1 MRKYNNIILVVLA
14 LVGLASCE
22 MREEIKGDKNV
33 KDTGVLEL
41 SVQAKAPVSMQTKAG
56 EETGADVSTNG
67 FPVQVYGTDE
77 DNKEVTRDYVVGESL
92 PESITLPVGNYSI
105 RAHTPGELKKKM
117 SVPYYGTE
125 KALKVEA
132 NKTFQETVTCK
143 RENSRM
149 QVVYNADFLANFK
162 TWTITVDDGSET
174 ALPFTEKDGT
184 NPAPVYWYFEE
195 GVEMVTVN
203 FNATLMTGETVKS
216 QSRTYSR
223 KNAVEGY
230 DDGSN
235 FFTGGDALVFNLGV
249 VENASGKITGFDMKV
264 EITFEDELEAV
275 EIPVGDKPTE
285 PDKPTDPENPE
296 PGEGTIVISEPNGN
310 SYLTDGVHIKYAAMD
325 DESIGGLPTDVVL
338 NMAFKNGVQ
347 NMYVLA
353 TTDSE
358 DFAAALNTM
367 GLTTEPLDLTGD
379 YAREQQLGKLF
390 TLPEKKDK
398 EYSFDLN
405 LDLLKLLRANVG
417 THAFTLRAVDALGN
431 EKSVTLKITVTNK
444 EE

>member
-1 MRKYNNIILVVLA
+1 MRKHNVIIFAALV

-22 MREEIKGDKNV
+22 MREEIKGNKSV

-67 FPVQVYGTDE
+67 FPVRVYGTDE
-77 DNKEVTRDYVVGESL
+77 DNKEEIRNYVVGEDL

-195 GVEMVTVN
+195 GVETVTVN

-264 EITFEDELEAV
+264 EITFEDEMEAV

-285 PDKPTDPENPE
+285 PEKPTDPVNPE
-296 PGEGTIVISEPNGN
+296 PGDGEEPSLTLPADVTYSLSEGNQPASADALIAAPAGLESILVTIDGGNAGFNGILADLSMDGQSFVDGGVNLVGNNDFTNLLTSMGLPPAPAKGAKTYTFPIGVFFQFLDMTGATDEGKAHEFHIVI
-310 SYLTDGVHIKYAAMD
+310 
-325 DESIGGLPTDVVL
+325 TDV
-338 NMAFKNGVQ
+338 NGKF
-347 NMYVLA
+347 
-353 TTDSE
+353 TK
-358 DFAAALNTM
+358 
-367 GLTTEPLDLTGD
+367 
-379 YAREQQLGKLF
+379 EQ
-390 TLPEKKDK
+390 
-398 EYSFDLN
+398 
-405 LDLLKLLRANVG
+405 
-417 THAFTLRAVDALGN
+417 
-431 EKSVTLKITVTNK
+431 TLKITIN
-444 EE
+444 E

>member
-1 MRKYNNIILVVLA
+1 MRKHNVIIFAALV

-22 MREEIKGDKNV
+22 MREEIKGNKSV

-67 FPVQVYGTDE
+67 FPVRVYGTDE
-77 DNKEVTRDYVVGESL
+77 DNKEEIRDYVVGEDL

-195 GVEMVTVN
+195 GVETVTVN

-249 VENASGKITGFDMKV
+249 VENASGNITGFDMKV
-264 EITFEDELEAV
+264 EITFEDEMEAV

-285 PDKPTDPENPE
+285 PVEPEDPKDPVNPDQPE
-296 PGEGTIVISEPNGN
+296 DGPIVISEPNGTNYLVEGVTITGTQIELPNDIELLMTFENGLEEMFVLASSEN
-310 SYLTDGVHIKYAAMD
+310 SDMHSALTD
-325 DESIGGLPTDVVL
+325 L
-338 NMAFKNGVQ
+338 
-347 NMYVLA
+347 
-353 TTDSE
+353 
-358 DFAAALNTM
+358 
-367 GLTTEPLDLTGD
+367 GLTTGNGLNLAGD
-379 YAREQQLGKLF
+379 DFDKDAFSALF
-390 TLPEKKDK
+390 SLPTKGGNT
-398 EYSFDLN
+398 YSFK
-405 LDLLKLLRANVG
+405 LDAGRLAMLQAYLGQHSFLL
-417 THAFTLRAVDALGN
+417 TAVDSKGN
-431 EKSVTLKITVTNK
+431 KVTKTLMVTVMKS

>member
-1 MRKYNNIILVVLA
+1 MRKHNIIIFAALA

-22 MREEIKGDKNV
+22 MREEIKGNKSV

-41 SVQAKAPVSMQTKAG
+41 SVLAKAPVAMQTKAG
-56 EETGADVSTNG
+56 EDTGADVSTNG
-67 FPVQVYGTDE
+67 FPVRVYGTDE
-77 DNKEVTRDYVVGESL
+77 DNKEEIRDYVVGEDL

-195 GVEMVTVN
+195 GVETVTVN

-264 EITFEDELEAV
+264 EITFEDEQEAV

-285 PDKPTDPENPE
+285 PVEPEDPKNPENGP
-296 PGEGTIVISEPNGN
+296 IVISEPNGN
-310 SYLTDGVHIKYAAMD
+310 SYLTNGVSLKYAEMD
-325 DESIGGLPTDVVL
+325 DESVEGLPMDVEL
-338 NMAFKNGVQ
+338 NMAFENGVK

-353 TTDSE
+353 TTDDDLFE
-358 DFAAALNTM
+358 TALGTM
-367 GLTTEPLDLTGD
+367 NLTTAPGLDLTSD
-379 YAREQQLGKLF
+379 YAEQNNLGTLF
-390 TLPEKKDK
+390 TLPKVEDL
-398 EYSFDLN
+398 EYSFNLN
-405 LDLLKLLRANVG
+405 LELLKLLRAYIG
-417 THAFTLRAVDALGN
+417 AHAFTLKAVDTLGN
-431 EKSVTLKITVTNK
+431 EKSVTLKITVT
-444 EE
+444 E

>member
-1 MRKYNNIILVVLA
+1 MRKYNIIIFAALA

-22 MREEIKGDKNV
+22 MREEIKGDKSV

-41 SVQAKAPVSMQTKAG
+41 SVQAKAPVAMQTKAG
-56 EETGADVSTNG
+56 EETGTDVSTDG

-77 DNKEVTRDYVVGESL
+77 DNKEEIRDYVVGESL

-105 RAHTPGELKKKM
+105 RAHTPGELRKRM
-117 SVPYYGTE
+117 ETPYYGAE
-125 KALKVEA
+125 KTLKVEA

-143 RENSRM
+143 RKNSRM

-195 GVEMVTVN
+195 GVETVTVN

-264 EITFEDELEAV
+264 EITFEDEMEAV
-275 EIPVGDKPTE
+275 EIPVGDKPAE
-285 PDKPTDPENPE
+285 PEKPEKPTDPVNPE
-296 PGEGTIVISEPNGN
+296 PGDGPIVISEPNGTNYLVEGVTITGTQTELPDDIELLMTFENGLEEMFVLASSEN
-310 SYLTDGVHIKYAAMD
+310 SDMHSALTD
-325 DESIGGLPTDVVL
+325 L
-338 NMAFKNGVQ
+338 
-347 NMYVLA
+347 
-353 TTDSE
+353 
-358 DFAAALNTM
+358 
-367 GLTTEPLDLTGD
+367 GLTTGNGLNLAGD
-379 YAREQQLGKLF
+379 DFDKGAFSALF
-390 TLPEKKDK
+390 SLPTKGGNT
-398 EYSFDLN
+398 YSFK
-405 LDLLKLLRANVG
+405 LDKGLLILLQPYLGQHSFLLTAADSKGNKV
-417 THAFTLRAVDALGN
+417 TKTLMV
-431 EKSVTLKITVTNK
+431 TVTK
-444 EE
+444 SEE

>member
-1 MRKYNNIILVVLA
+1 MRKHNVIIFAALV

-22 MREEIKGDKNV
+22 MREEIKGNKSV

-67 FPVQVYGTDE
+67 FPVRVYGTDE
-77 DNKEVTRDYVVGESL
+77 DNKEEIRNYVVGEDL

-195 GVEMVTVN
+195 GVETVTVN

-230 DDGSN
+230 DDGSE

-249 VENASGKITGFDMKV
+249 VENASGKITGFDVKV
-264 EITFEDELEAV
+264 EITFEDELESV

-285 PDKPTDPENPE
+285 PEKPTDPVNPE
-296 PGEGTIVISEPNGN
+296 PGDGVIVISEPNGN

-325 DESIGGLPTDVVL
+325 DESVEGLPMDVVL
-338 NMAFKNGVQ
+338 NMAFENGVQ

-353 TTDSE
+353 TTNDESFE
-358 DFAAALNTM
+358 IALGFMN
-367 GLTTEPLDLTGD
+367 LTTAPGLDLTGD
-379 YAREQQLGKLF
+379 YAREQNLGDLF
-390 TLPEKKDK
+390 ALPEKEDK

-405 LDLLKLLRANVG
+405 LKLLKLLRASVG

-431 EKSVTLKITVTNK
+431 EKSVTLKITVT
-444 EE
+444 E

>member
-1 MRKYNNIILVVLA
+1 MRKHNIIIFAALV

-22 MREEIKGDKNV
+22 MREEIKGDKSV

-41 SVQAKAPVSMQTKAG
+41 SVQAKAPVAMQTKAG
-56 EETGADVSTNG
+56 EETGTDVSTDG

-77 DNKEVTRDYVVGESL
+77 DNKEEIRDYVVGESL

-105 RAHTPGELKKKM
+105 RAHTPGKLEKKM
-117 SVPYYGTE
+117 STPYYGAE

-132 NKTFQETVTCK
+132 KKTFQETVTCK
-143 RENSRM
+143 RQNSRM

-184 NPAPVYWYFEE
+184 NPAPVYWHFEDD
-195 GVEMVTVN
+195 VETVTVN

-235 FFTGGDALVFNLGV
+235 FFTGGDALVFKLGV
-249 VENASGKITGFDMKV
+249 VENASGKITGFDVKV
-264 EITFEDELEAV
+264 EITFEDKLESV

-285 PDKPTDPENPE
+285 PEKPTEPVNPE
-296 PGEGTIVISEPNGN
+296 PGEGPIVISEPIGN
-310 SYLTDGVHIKYAAMD
+310 SYLTDGVSLKYAES
-325 DESIGGLPTDVVL
+325 DEDPVDGLPMDVEL
-338 NMAFKNGVQ
+338 NMTFENRVQ
-347 NMYVLA
+347 NMFVLA
-353 TTDSE
+353 TTDDAGFE
-358 DFAAALNTM
+358 FALSLM

-379 YAREQQLGKLF
+379 YAREQNLGKLF
-390 TLPEKKDK
+390 TLPEKEAK
-398 EYSFDLN
+398 EYSFNLN
-405 LDLLKLLRANVG
+405 LELLKLLRQYVG
-417 THAFTLRAVDALGN
+417 SHAFTLRAVDTLGN
-431 EKSVTLKITVTNK
+431 EKSVTLKITVT
-444 EE
+444 E

>member
-1 MRKYNNIILVVLA
+1 MRKHNIIIFAALA

-22 MREEIKGDKNV
+22 MREEIKGDKSV

-41 SVQAKAPVSMQTKAG
+41 SVQAKAPVAMQTKAG
-56 EETGADVSTNG
+56 EETGTDVSTDG

-77 DNKEVTRDYVVGESL
+77 DNKEEIRDYVVGESL
-92 PESITLPVGNYSI
+92 PESITLPVGNSSI
-105 RAHTPGELKKKM
+105 RAHTPGKLEKKM
-117 SVPYYGTE
+117 STPYYGAE

-132 NKTFQETVTCK
+132 EKTFQETVTCK
-143 RENSRM
+143 RQNSRM

-184 NPAPVYWYFEE
+184 NPAPVYWHFEDD
-195 GVEMVTVN
+195 VETVTVN

-249 VENASGKITGFDMKV
+249 VENASGNITGFDVKV
-264 EITFEDELEAV
+264 EIIFEDELEAV

-296 PGEGTIVISEPNGN
+296 PGDGPIVISEPNGTN
-310 SYLTDGVHIKYAAMD
+310 YLVKGVTITGTQAELPD
-325 DESIGGLPTDVVL
+325 DIELLMTFENGLKGL
-338 NMAFKNGVQ
+338 
-347 NMYVLA
+347 YVLVKSS
-353 TTDSE
+353 DSSFE
-358 DFAAALNTM
+358 ELLGGM
-367 GLTTEPLDLTGD
+367 GLTTGDGLDLANLEGTGKD
-379 YAREQQLGKLF
+379 EFSQLFPLPNVDDSSYAFKLTPFLLGMLQ
-390 TLPEKKDK
+390 
-398 EYSFDLN
+398 SFSGEHTFQ
-405 LDLLKLLRANVG
+405 V
-417 THAFTLRAVDALGN
+417 TAVDALDN
-431 EKSVTLKITVTNK
+431 ERSVTLKITVTK

>member
-1 MRKYNNIILVVLA
+1 
-14 LVGLASCE
+14 
-22 MREEIKGDKNV
+22 
-33 KDTGVLEL
+33 
-41 SVQAKAPVSMQTKAG
+41 
-56 EETGADVSTNG
+56 
-67 FPVQVYGTDE
+67 
-77 DNKEVTRDYVVGESL
+77 
-92 PESITLPVGNYSI
+92 
-105 RAHTPGELKKKM
+105 M
-117 SVPYYGTE
+117 SVPDYGTE

-162 TWTITVDDGSET
+162 TWTITGDDGSET

-195 GVEMVTVN
+195 GVETVTVN

-230 DDGSN
+230 DDGSE

-249 VENASGKITGFDMKV
+249 VENASGKITGFDVKV
-264 EITFEDELEAV
+264 EITFEDELESV

-285 PDKPTDPENPE
+285 PEKPTDPVNPE
-296 PGEGTIVISEPNGN
+296 PGDRVIVISEPNGN

-325 DESIGGLPTDVVL
+325 DESVEGLPMDVVL
-338 NMAFKNGVQ
+338 NMAFENGVQ

-353 TTDSE
+353 TTNDESFE
-358 DFAAALNTM
+358 IALGFMN
-367 GLTTEPLDLTGD
+367 LTTAPGLDLTGD
-379 YAREQQLGKLF
+379 YAREQNLGDLF
-390 TLPEKKDK
+390 ALPEKEDK

-405 LDLLKLLRANVG
+405 LKLLKLLRASVG

-431 EKSVTLKITVTNK
+431 EKSVTLKITVT
-444 EE
+444 E

>member
-1 MRKYNNIILVVLA
+1 
-14 LVGLASCE
+14 
-22 MREEIKGDKNV
+22 MREEIKGDKSV

-41 SVQAKAPVSMQTKAG
+41 SVQAKAPVAMQTKAG
-56 EETGADVSTNG
+56 EETGTDVSTDG

-77 DNKEVTRDYVVGESL
+77 DNKEEIRDYVVGESL

-105 RAHTPGELKKKM
+105 RAHTPGKLEKKM
-117 SVPYYGTE
+117 STPYYGAE

-132 NKTFQETVTCK
+132 EKTFQETVTCK
-143 RENSRM
+143 RQNSRM

-184 NPAPVYWYFEE
+184 NPAPVYWHFEDD
-195 GVEMVTVN
+195 VETVTVN

-249 VENASGKITGFDMKV
+249 VENASGNITGFDVKV
-264 EITFEDELEAV
+264 EIIFEDELEAV

-296 PGEGTIVISEPNGN
+296 PGDGPIVISEPNGTN
-310 SYLTDGVHIKYAAMD
+310 YLVKGVTITGTQA
-325 DESIGGLPTDVVL
+325 E
-338 NMAFKNGVQ
+338 
-347 NMYVLA
+347 
-353 TTDSE
+353 
-358 DFAAALNTM
+358 
-367 GLTTEPLDLTGD
+367 LD
-379 YAREQQLGKLF
+379 R
-390 TLPEKKDK
+390 
-398 EYSFDLN
+398 
-405 LDLLKLLRANVG
+405 
-417 THAFTLRAVDALGN
+417 
-431 EKSVTLKITVTNK
+431 KSVV
-444 EE
+444 

>member
-1 MRKYNNIILVVLA
+1 MRKHNSIILAVLA

-33 KDTGVLEL
+33 KETGVLEL

-67 FPVQVYGTDE
+67 FPVRVYGTDE
-77 DNKEVTRDYVVGESL
+77 DNKEEIRDYVVGESL

-132 NKTFQETVTCK
+132 KTFQETVTCK

-195 GVEMVTVN
+195 GVETVTVN

-264 EITFEDELEAV
+264 EITFEDEMEAV

-296 PGEGTIVISEPNGN
+296 PGEGPIVISEPNGTN
-310 SYLTDGVHIKYAAMD
+310 YLVEGVTITGTQTELPNDIELLMTFENGLEEMFVLASSEDPDMHSALTDLGLTTDDGLNLAGDDFDKEAFSALFSLPIKGENTYSFKLDA
-325 DESIGGLPTDVVL
+325 GLLVMLQAYLGQHSFLLTATDSKGNKVTKTLMVT
-338 NMAFKNGVQ
+338 V
-347 NMYVLA
+347 
-353 TTDSE
+353 TDSE
-358 DFAAALNTM
+358 
-367 GLTTEPLDLTGD
+367 E
-379 YAREQQLGKLF
+379 
-390 TLPEKKDK
+390 
-398 EYSFDLN
+398 
-405 LDLLKLLRANVG
+405 
-417 THAFTLRAVDALGN
+417 
-431 EKSVTLKITVTNK
+431 
-444 EE
+444 

>member
-1 MRKYNNIILVVLA
+1 MRKHNIIIFAALA

-22 MREEIKGDKNV
+22 MREEIKGNKSV

-41 SVQAKAPVSMQTKAG
+41 SVLAKAPVAMQTKAG
-56 EETGADVSTNG
+56 EDTGADVSTNG
-67 FPVQVYGTDE
+67 FPVRVYGTDE
-77 DNKEVTRDYVVGESL
+77 DNKEEIRDYVVGEDL

-143 RENSRM
+143 RENSRI

-162 TWTITVDDGSET
+162 VWTITVDDGSET

-195 GVEMVTVN
+195 GVETVTLN

-216 QSRTYSR
+216 QSRTYSK

-249 VENASGKITGFDMKV
+249 VENASGNITGFDVKV
-264 EITFEDELEAV
+264 EIIFEDEQEAV

-296 PGEGTIVISEPNGN
+296 PGEGPSLTLPADVTYSISAGN
-310 SYLTDGVHIKYAAMD
+310 QPASADALIYAPAGL
-325 DESIGGLPTDVVL
+325 ESILVTITGGNADFNAILKDLVLDKQSFIDGGVNLVGNVDFTSLLESVQLPP
-338 NMAFKNGVQ
+338 A
-347 NMYVLA
+347 
-353 TTDSE
+353 
-358 DFAAALNTM
+358 
-367 GLTTEPLDLTGD
+367 
-379 YAREQQLGKLF
+379 
-390 TLPEKKDK
+390 PEKGVEGYTFPISVFFK
-398 EYSFDLN
+398 FLN
-405 LDLLKLLRANVG
+405 ITGATDEGKAHEFHIV
-417 THAFTLRAVDALGN
+417 
-431 EKSVTLKITVTNK
+431 VTDINGISTEEQTFKITINK
-444 EE
+444 

>member
-1 MRKYNNIILVVLA
+1 MRKHNVIIFAALV

-22 MREEIKGDKNV
+22 MREEIKGNKSV

-67 FPVQVYGTDE
+67 FPVRVYGTDE
-77 DNKEVTRDYVVGESL
+77 DNKEEIRNYVVGEDL

-195 GVEMVTVN
+195 GVETVTVN

-264 EITFEDELEAV
+264 EITFEDEMEAV

-285 PDKPTDPENPE
+285 PEKPTDPVNPE
-296 PGEGTIVISEPNGN
+296 PGDGEEPSLTLPADVTYSLSEGNQPASADALI
-310 SYLTDGVHIKYAAMD
+310 AAPAGL
-325 DESIGGLPTDVVL
+325 ESILVTIDGG
-338 NMAFKNGVQ
+338 NAGFNGI
-347 NMYVLA
+347 LA
-353 TTDSE
+353 DLSMDGQSFVDGGVNLVGNN
-358 DFAAALNTM
+358 DFTNLLTSM
-367 GLTTEPLDLTGD
+367 G
-379 YAREQQLGKLF
+379 
-390 TLPEKKDK
+390 
-398 EYSFDLN
+398 SC
-405 LDLLKLLRANVG
+405 
-417 THAFTLRAVDALGN
+417 
-431 EKSVTLKITVTNK
+431 
-444 EE
+444 